1 MFCEQCL
8 FHVHVFDL
16 VKSLKVEDWGGWVDP
31 HISCTMQCISDPFS
45 GSRVF
50 AQFFLP
56 IRNDISILWRKMTD
70 NQRSMSGPSVKCLS
84 WSRGQKSN
92 MLCLSA
98 FYMCCV
104 PPAYNATVLLI
115 HTCSRAR
122 DGVIQLGNPTR
133 ISRSVVTK
141 CQCSI
146 FCFYLFQSGRSW
158 IAPEWERD

>member
-1 MFCEQCL
+1 MSLIWWKVWKLRTEEVELTHILVALCNASQIHSAALEYLHNFSSQFEMTFQYYGGKWLITKGACRDQVWNACHGAVDRKVICYASPL
-8 FHVHVFDL
+8 F
-16 VKSLKVEDWGGWVDP
+16 
-31 HISCTMQCISDPFS
+31 T
-45 GSRVF
+45 
-50 AQFFLP
+50 
-56 IRNDISILWRKMTD
+56 
-70 NQRSMSGPSVKCLS
+70 
-84 WSRGQKSN
+84 
-92 MLCLSA
+92 
-98 FYMCCV
+98 CV